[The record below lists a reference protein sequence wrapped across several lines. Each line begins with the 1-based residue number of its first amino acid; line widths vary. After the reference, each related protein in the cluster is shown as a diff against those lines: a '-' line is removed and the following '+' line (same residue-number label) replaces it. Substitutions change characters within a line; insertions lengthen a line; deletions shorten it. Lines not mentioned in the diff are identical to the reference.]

1 MILENLLFLVLYLMC
16 ILLPGWLFC
25 LFMPIKERYMRLA
38 MSYGLGTAVLSG
50 ELFFYFFIFKLDY
63 NFWLYFFLFF
73 QAFISLL
80 LIIYREKKLFKKN
93 SHQGILNVDP
103 WKFKE
108 SFVAALIGLCIVF
121 SLFQAVVKPTV
132 AYDAV
137 ANWSKRSK
145 ILERDGKIDFNFSS
159 NTYFAVPATASYPWH
174 TSLSEY
180 WLRKIGG
187 GEISVN
193 FLPLGYFIGI
203 IMALY
208 YGLSK
213 KINRFSRLVLVLLF
227 SSMPLV
233 SYHSFNTYADLPL
246 AYFVSLAA
254 ILFIN
259 WQEQRK
265 VSLLFFSAFFVG
277 WGIFVKNDGLFP
289 IIAWLVAFL
298 LTWHFYRTIVSRQEF
313 LKTLGFLFGP
323 IIIWLGFK
331 YSLDLGYSSVSAGA
345 SFHPEIFFS
354 LFTSLFT
361 HNSWNIWWFIFF
373 IIGILK
379 IKYIYKNRELWPI
392 FLFFIVMSIL
402 IISVFLFTEYYQ
414 YALNFSAIQRTMI
427 PAIPISILLVG
438 LILQENNKV
447 SV

>member
-1 MILENLLFLVLYLMC
+1 MILENLLSLVLYLIC
-16 ILLPGWLFC
+16 ILLPGWFFC
-25 LFMPIKERYMRLA
+25 YLVPIKERYMRLA

-63 NFWLYFFLFF
+63 SFWLYLFLFF
-73 QAFISLL
+73 QAFICLL
-80 LIIYREKKLFKKN
+80 LIVYRERKLFKKN
-93 SHQGILNVDP
+93 SHQEILNVDQ
-103 WKFKE
+103 WKIKE
-108 SFVAALIGLCIVF
+108 FFVATLIGVCIIF
-121 SLFQAVVKPTV
+121 SVFQAVVKPTV
-132 AYDAV
+132 AYDSV

-145 ILERDGKIDFNFSS
+145 ILERDDKINFNSSS
-159 NTYFAVPATASYPWH
+159 NTYLAVPATASYPWH

-193 FLPLGYFIGI
+193 FLPVGYFIGI

-213 KINRFSRLVLVLLF
+213 KINRFPRLVLVLLF

-246 AYFVSLAA
+246 AYFVSIATV
-254 ILFIN
+254 LFIN

-265 VSLLFFSAFFVG
+265 ISLLFFSAFFIG

-298 LTWHFYRTIVSRQEF
+298 LTWYLFRTIVSRQEF

-323 IIIWLGFK
+323 IIMWLGFK
-331 YSLDLGYSSVSAGA
+331 YSLDLGYSSVPVGTN
-345 SFHPEIFFS
+345 FHPEIFFP
-354 LFTSLFT
+354 LLTSLFI

-373 IIGILK
+373 TIVIVK
-379 IKYIYKNRELWPI
+379 TKYIYKNRKLWPI
-392 FLFFIVMSIL
+392 FLFFVVLCIL
-402 IISVFLFTEYYQ
+402 TISVFLFTEYYQ
-414 YALNFSAIQRTMI
+414 YALNFTAIQRTMI
-427 PAIPISILLVG
+427 PLIPISILLVG
-438 LILQENNKV
+438 LALEENDKV
-447 SV
+447 PV